1 MNSGNKEV
9 RAPQEN
15 EAAKQSSG
23 ISASLGAIVSSLATM
38 GCCLP
43 LGFAG
48 ALGAAGASAFL
59 QRFRP
64 WLLALS
70 IVLLGIGFWQQRRA
84 KLCSVKRSN
93 LSAVLLWTAVV
104 LVIAMIV
111 FPQEIAGFLA
121 DHLSGAGK

>member
-1 MNSGNKEV
+1 MNSKNTAV
-9 RAPQEN
+9 RASQ
-15 EAAKQSSG
+15 ARKGLQQGSV
-23 ISASLGAIVSSLATM
+23 ISASLGAILSSLATM

-84 KLCSVKRSN
+84 KLCAVKRSYLN
-93 LSAVLLWTAVV
+93 AVLLWTAVALV
-104 LVIAMIV
+104 LAMIF
-111 FPQEIAGFLA
+111 FPQEIAGFIA
-121 DHLSGAGK
+121 DHFSGAA